1 MTDDKL
7 VKDASSEEQ
16 ERVTMH
22 LLVLRQP
29 ALLDSCNVLVW
40 IRVPAQSRSHHPV
53 REGYIRTY
61 LQNTY
66 ESKN

>member
-29 ALLDSCNVLVW
+29 AKPAASGAL
-40 IRVPAQSRSHHPV
+40 AQSS
-53 REGYIRTY
+53 
-61 LQNTY
+61 L
-66 ESKN
+66 